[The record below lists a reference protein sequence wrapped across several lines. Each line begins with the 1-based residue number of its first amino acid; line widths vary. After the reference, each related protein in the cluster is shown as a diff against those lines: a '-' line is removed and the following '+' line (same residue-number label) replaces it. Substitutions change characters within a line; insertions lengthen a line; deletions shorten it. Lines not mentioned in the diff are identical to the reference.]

1 LGVDGPTG
9 APDFRWLTR
18 KLAFL
23 AGVVPA
29 TRPVFLEFLFFESG
43 GLWEGIELA
52 MDSPWTAGSRGGNRS
67 IDGRLLDKETLQV
80 SVGWR

>member
-1 LGVDGPTG
+1 
-9 APDFRWLTR
+9 
-18 KLAFL
+18 
-23 AGVVPA
+23 
-29 TRPVFLEFLFFESG
+29 LEFLFFESG